1 MWKQRSQNLKQA
13 AIQPWLRSADILEGN
28 IFVLSSL
35 FKDIYPGKKLG
46 LGSKIWLKFKF
57 SHYWHYW
64 VGAPIKGP
72 GSLSTS
78 SERKIE
84 KHFIYIWF

>member
-13 AIQPWLRSADILEGN
+13 AIRPWLRSADILEGN

-46 LGSKIWLKFKF
+46 LGSKIWL
-57 SHYWHYW
+57 
-64 VGAPIKGP
+64 
-72 GSLSTS
+72 SLNSVITDIIEWEHQLKVQVVCPPAQK
-78 SERKIE
+78 ER
-84 KHFIYIWF
+84 